1 MTQILRGKDVA
12 TQLKEEIKE
21 RVQSLKDKGVS
32 PKLAVLR
39 VGENP
44 NDLSYERGILKNCE
58 NLGLE
63 TEIVAVQED
72 ITTEGLLAEMDKLNK
87 DDKVH
92 GILMFRPLPKHI
104 DEKQMQEAIDPSK
117 DVDCMHPYNLA
128 RVFASDKDTLEPA
141 TPRSAME
148 ILKYYGFD
156 LTGKRVVI
164 INRSMV
170 LGRPLAMM
178 MLSEN
183 ASPMI
188 CHSKT
193 RDLPA
198 LTKAADV
205 VVLAAGRAKS
215 FGEEYFT
222 EDSVIIDVGVSEA
235 EDGSIAGDADYEKLQ
250 DKVKAITPVPGG
262 VGSMTTTLLLN
273 QVVRACEMKVNK

>member
-1 MTQILRGKDVA
+1 MTQILKGKDVA
-12 TQLKEEIKE
+12 TKLKEEIKD
-21 RVQSLKDKGVS
+21 RVQQLKDKGTA

-44 NDLSYERGILKNCE
+44 NDLSYEKGILKNCD

-63 TEIVAVQED
+63 SEIVAVEES
-72 ITTEGLLAEMDKLNK
+72 ISTEELLKKMEELNN
-87 DDKVH
+87 DDSIH

-104 DEKQMQEAIDPSK
+104 DEKQMQEAIDPAK

-148 ILKYYGFD
+148 ILKYYDID
-156 LTGKRVVI
+156 LTGKHVVI
-164 INRSMV
+164 VNRSMV

-193 RDLPA
+193 RDLPE

-215 FGEEYFT
+215 FGEEYFN
-222 EDSVIIDVGVSEA
+222 EDSIIIDVGVSEA
-235 EDGSIAGDADYEKLQ
+235 EDGSIAGDADYDKLVN
-250 DKVKAITPVPGG
+250 KVKAITPVPGG
-262 VGSMTTTLLLN
+262 VGAMTTTLLLN
-273 QVVRACEMKVNK
+273 QVVRACEMKTK

>member
-1 MTQILRGKDVA
+1 MTQILKGKDVA
-12 TQLKEEIKE
+12 TKLKEEIKD
-21 RVQSLKDKGVS
+21 RVQQLKDKGTA

-44 NDLSYERGILKNCE
+44 NDLSYEKGILKNCD

-63 TEIVAVQED
+63 SEIVAVEES
-72 ITTEGLLAEMDKLNK
+72 ISTEELLKKMEELNN
-87 DDKVH
+87 DDSIH

-104 DEKQMQEAIDPSK
+104 DEKQMQEAIDPAK

-148 ILKYYGFD
+148 ILKYYDID
-156 LTGKRVVI
+156 LTGKHVVI
-164 INRSMV
+164 VNRSMV

-193 RDLPA
+193 RDLPE

-215 FGEEYFT
+215 FGEEYFN
-222 EDSVIIDVGVSEA
+222 EDSIIIDVGVSEA
-235 EDGSIAGDADYEKLQ
+235 EDGSIAGDADYDKLV

-262 VGSMTTTLLLN
+262 VGAMTTTLLLN
-273 QVVRACEMKVNK
+273 QVVRACEMKTK